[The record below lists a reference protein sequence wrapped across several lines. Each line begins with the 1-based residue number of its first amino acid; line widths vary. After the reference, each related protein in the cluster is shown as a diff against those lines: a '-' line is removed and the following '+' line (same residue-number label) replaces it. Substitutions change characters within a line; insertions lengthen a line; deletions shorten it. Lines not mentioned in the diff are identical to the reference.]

1 MTDQDQGIQ
10 LTVDKLDQTSCVV
23 PMAGYID
30 TYNSTYC
37 QKQIDVFI
45 QQGLAN
51 IVFDLSGVTYISSTG
66 VGVFTS
72 TLKKV
77 KDLAGDIILAAMR
90 PRVEEVF
97 DLLGFTTFFTKTET
111 VEEAIGYLPSV
122 PKNYVPFG
130 QMEALTASFAE
141 LEGYIKPA
149 NELDFY
155 TVLLEILRQVE
166 ELRKGTHA
174 LVQ

>member
-10 LTVDKLDQTSCVV
+10 LTLDKLNQTSCVV
-23 PMAGYID
+23 HMTGYID
-30 TYNSTYC
+30 TYNSPYC
-37 QKQIDVFI
+37 QKQIDQFV

-51 IVFDLSGVTYISSTG
+51 IVFDLGGVTYISSTG
-66 VGVFTS
+66 VAVFPS

-77 KDLAGDIILAAMR
+77 KDLAGDIILAAVR

-97 DLLGFTTFFTKTET
+97 DLLGFTTFFTRTET

-122 PKNYVPFG
+122 PKMDVPFS
-130 QMEALTASFAE
+130 QMEALTTAFAE
-141 LEGYIKPA
+141 IEDYIKPS

-155 TVLLEILRQVE
+155 SVLLKILRQVE
-166 ELRKGTHA
+166 ELKKGMPA
-174 LVQ
+174 LV